1 MNAIVGA
8 AATAHPLEAA
18 QSRARENNL
27 PYRGALTPPEAY
39 AAWQG
44 VPGAVLID
52 IRTETELELIGRIP
66 KALNYELKLYPGWDL
81 NPSFVTSIQRKFAPD
96 AVLILICRSGIRSDE
111 AATKLAKVGYENVY
125 QVLEGFEGVLDELG
139 HRRVNGWRSYD
150 LPWTQA

>member
-1 MNAIVGA
+1 MNTIVEDFA
-8 AATAHPLEAA
+8 ASNPLEAA
-18 QSRARENNL
+18 QNRAREKSL
-27 PYRGALTPPEAY
+27 PYRGALTPPEAH

-66 KALNYELKLYPGWDL
+66 KALNFEWKLYPGWDL

-111 AATKLAKVGYENVY
+111 AATKLAKAGYENVY
-125 QVLEGFEGVLDELG
+125 QVLEGFEGVLDASG
-139 HRRVNGWRSYD
+139 QRRVNGWRSYN